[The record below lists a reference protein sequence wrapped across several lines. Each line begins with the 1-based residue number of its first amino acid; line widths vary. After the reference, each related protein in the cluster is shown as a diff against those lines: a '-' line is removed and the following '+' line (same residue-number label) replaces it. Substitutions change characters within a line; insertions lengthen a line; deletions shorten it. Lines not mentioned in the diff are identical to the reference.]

1 MGSAMGWWGNQDH
14 VGKNQKKGY
23 RGSYKVCDSCHRWAH
38 GWRGDKC
45 VCGGSL
51 AWGGASWDHKHS
63 GWGPSGSK
71 GSQRQGNQMELVAE
85 FLEALQQGTDLSLL
99 KEVGTELQV
108 LLADATKGGTKPAQG
123 TPSAKARKHLADLE
137 NQYDQ
142 ALAKHT
148 RLKKQLADAA
158 ERVELLSGQVSDAR
172 DLLDEAL
179 EQEQEE
185 LQGKNEETRRATEG
199 ISWVGLPIEE
209 DQLEDDPEL
218 RNRYKAA
225 LQVLDGI
232 NREFKSRQDQRR
244 SRLGGA
250 TQQGTEIEETPYLG
264 LAGSVIATT
273 AVTHR
278 LDDEDENMEGEGEG
292 EGGASAWATV
302 PGRRAKPKPTAGA
315 QKAMDALMA
324 KVRSAA
330 GAHKTSNPKRG

>member
-1 MGSAMGWWGNQDH
+1 M
-14 VGKNQKKGY
+14 
-23 RGSYKVCDSCHRWAH
+23 
-38 GWRGDKC
+38 
-45 VCGGSL
+45 CGGSL
-51 AWGGASWDHKHS
+51 AWGWASWDHKHS

-85 FLEALQQGTDLSLL
+85 FLEALQQGTDLASI
-99 KEVGTELQV
+99 KEVGMALQSV
-108 LLADATKGGTKPAQG
+108 VADATKGGTKPAQG

-158 ERVELLSGQVSDAR
+158 ERVEQLSGQVSDAR
-172 DLLDEAL
+172 DLLDGAL

-209 DQLEDDPEL
+209 DLLEDDPEL
-218 RNRYKAA
+218 QNRYKAA

-244 SRLGGA
+244 SRPVGA
-250 TQQGTEIEETPYLG
+250 TQRGTEGEDAEETPCLG
-264 LAGSVIATT
+264 RDGSVLAGA

-278 LDDEDENMEGEGEG
+278 MDGGEDEDMDDDGD
-292 EGGASAWATV
+292 ASAWATV
-302 PGRRAKPKPTAGA
+302 ASRKPRPKPTAKA
-315 QKAMDALMA
+315 QKGMEAVLA
-324 KVRSAA
+324 KVKAA
-330 GAHKTSNPKRG
+330 TSDVRRGASTKRG